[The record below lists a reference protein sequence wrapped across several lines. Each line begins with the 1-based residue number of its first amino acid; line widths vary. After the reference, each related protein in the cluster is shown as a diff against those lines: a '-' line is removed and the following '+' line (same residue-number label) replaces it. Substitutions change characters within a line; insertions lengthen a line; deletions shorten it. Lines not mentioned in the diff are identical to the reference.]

1 MNEIHPNGS
10 VEQVQREATRVRV
23 FTPSGIVEGEY
34 HHPPGIRLSDS
45 LRNAASSER
54 YLLLTDVSIRSLSGG
69 AIADDISSAAFI
81 LINTQHAS
89 VIVPLGE
96 QAQ

>member
-1 MNEIHPNGS
+1 MNEVHATSS
-10 VEQVQREATRVRV
+10 VEQVQRESTRVRV

-45 LRNAASSER
+45 LRNAASGER
-54 YLLLTDVSIRSLSGG
+54 YLLLTDVSIRTLSGG
-69 AIADDISSAAFI
+69 AVADDISAAAFI

-89 VIVPLGE
+89 VIVPIGE
-96 QAQ
+96 Q

>member
-1 MNEIHPNGS
+1 MNDVHATGATELLP
-10 VEQVQREATRVRV
+10 REATRVRV

-45 LRNAASSER
+45 LRNAATGER
-54 YLLLTDVSIRSLSGG
+54 YLLLTDVSIRSATGG
-69 AIADDISSAAFI
+69 ELPGDVSSAAFI

-89 VIVPLGE
+89 VIVPIGE
-96 QAQ
+96 Q